1 MPIQI
6 GTETPA
12 HFQIGTE
19 RVGVMKIG
27 TEIAYRLPDS
37 GGPTAPWDFATSFS
51 DGYAVDFIG
60 SSPIGSAANANR
72 LFEVV
77 PPRGTLNR
85 AHPSG
90 MFVDPSIYAIERIH
104 RFTDTMIL
112 IHNGG
117 QGFPLSQSDF
127 IPALS
132 DDYTWYIIQMNA
144 AGDALADPVYWKAW
158 RANSGIAGIGGG
170 FVRYDVAQSGYVHR
184 GGSEAQ
190 FSPFLTGLQADRAMI
205 ALLPDAAW
213 AVGG

>member
-1 MPIQI
+1 MPLII
-6 GTETPA
+6 AGETA
-12 HFQIGTE
+12 GHFQIGTE
-19 RVGVMKIG
+19 RVGIMKIG
-27 TEIAYRLPDS
+27 TEIAYRLPVA

-51 DGYAVDFIG
+51 DGYAVDFLAPSPL
-60 SSPIGSAANANR
+60 SSNR

-90 MFVDPSIYAIERIH
+90 MFVDNSIYAIERVH
-104 RFTDTMIL
+104 RFTDVMIL
-112 IHNGG
+112 LHNGG
-117 QGFPLSQSDF
+117 QSGQPGQNDF

-132 DDYTWYIIQMNA
+132 DDYTWYIIQLNT
-144 AGDALADPVYWKAW
+144 AGDALAAPVYWKAW

-184 GGSEAQ
+184 GGTTAQ
-190 FSPFLTGLQADRAMI
+190 FGAFLSALQGDRVMV
-205 ALLPDAAW
+205 ALLPDPAW